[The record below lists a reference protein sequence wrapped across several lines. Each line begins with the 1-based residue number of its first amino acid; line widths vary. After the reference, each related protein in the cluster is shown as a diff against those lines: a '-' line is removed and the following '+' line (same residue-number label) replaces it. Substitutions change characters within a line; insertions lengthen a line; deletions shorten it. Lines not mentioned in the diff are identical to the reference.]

1 MMKISLRAK
10 MCSFLRG
17 AERAT
22 ILARAVFSSQAHR
35 LQSVGP
41 VRMIVIYE
49 NVKLLKFEA
58 SGEL

>member
-1 MMKISLRAK
+1 ML
-10 MCSFLRG
+10 FLRG
-17 AERAT
+17 AETVT
-22 ILARAVFSSQAHR
+22 ILARALFSSQAQR

-58 SGEL
+58 SCEF